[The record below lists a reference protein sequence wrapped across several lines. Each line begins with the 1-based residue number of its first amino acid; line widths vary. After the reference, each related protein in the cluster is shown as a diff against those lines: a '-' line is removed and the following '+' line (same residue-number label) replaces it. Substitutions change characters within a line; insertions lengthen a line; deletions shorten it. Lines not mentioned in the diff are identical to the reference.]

1 MATRCSLSYFHDGW
15 TVSKGAC
22 VPGNVPLTQPLVRES
37 GEKGGGS
44 SFILAF
50 EDHVSVNHGKLLLFA
65 STTFNLAASLPS
77 NTIPEKN
84 RLKLNSN

>member
-1 MATRCSLSYFHDGW
+1 MSG
-15 TVSKGAC
+15 GAC

-37 GEKGGGS
+37 GEKGEGS

-65 STTFNLAASLPS
+65 STTFNLVAFLPS

>member
-1 MATRCSLSYFHDGW
+1 MSE
-15 TVSKGAC
+15 GAC

-37 GEKGGGS
+37 GEKGGGGS
-44 SFILAF
+44 SLILAF

-77 NTIPEKN
+77 STIPENN